1 MSNSKNIK
9 NNLPSEKN
17 FGLTFACVF
26 IIIGL
31 WPLFASEPIRLWS
44 FIVSITLV
52 IISFIFPKVLRPFN
66 KWWFKFGMLLRSI
79 VSRIVIPLVFYLV
92 ITPMGLFM
100 RLLGKDFLGKKFK
113 PDSSSYWMDKNKE
126 RISMKDQF

>member
-44 FIVSITLV
+44 FIVSFILV
-52 IISFIFPKVLRPFN
+52 IISFIFPKILRPFN
-66 KWWFKFGMLLRSI
+66 KWWFKFGMLLRSV

-92 ITPMGLFM
+92 VTPMGLFM
-100 RLLGKDFLGKKFK
+100 RLLGKDTLKQKLDK
-113 PDSSSYWMDKNKE
+113 SAKSYWIE
-126 RISMKDQF
+126 RREPIGSMKNQF

>member
-9 NNLPSEKN
+9 NNLPTEKN

-31 WPLFASEPIRLWS
+31 WPLFSSEPIRLWS
-44 FIVSITLV
+44 FIVSIILV
-52 IISFIFPKVLRPFN
+52 IISFTFSKILRPFN
-66 KWWFKFGMLLRSI
+66 KWWFKFGLLLRSV

-92 ITPMGLFM
+92 VTPMGLLM

>member
-1 MSNSKNIK
+1 MLNSNNTKS
-9 NNLPSEKN
+9 NLPSEKN

-26 IIIGL
+26 IIIAL
-31 WPLFASEPIRLWS
+31 WPLLDSEPIRLWS
-44 FIVSITLV
+44 FIVSTILV
-52 IISFIFPKVLRPFN
+52 IISFTFPKILRPFN
-66 KWWFKFGMLLRSI
+66 KWWFKFGLLLRSV

-92 ITPMGLFM
+92 VTPMGLLM

>member
-1 MSNSKNIK
+1 MSNSNNTK

-44 FIVSITLV
+44 FIVSIILV
-52 IISFIFPKVLRPFN
+52 IISFTFPKILRPFN
-66 KWWFKFGMLLRSI
+66 KWWFKFGLLLRSV

-92 ITPMGLFM
+92 VTPMGLLM